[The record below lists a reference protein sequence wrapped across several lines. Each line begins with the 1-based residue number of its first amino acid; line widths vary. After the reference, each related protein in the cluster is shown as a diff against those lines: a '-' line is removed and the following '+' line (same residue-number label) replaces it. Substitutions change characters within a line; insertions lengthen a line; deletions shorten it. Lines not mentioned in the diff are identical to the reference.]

1 MRNSEVTADEP
12 FSPGIGCVVHPN
24 NQRRRQMQRLTE
36 NCAEPSELSEAE
48 LDCVSGGGSYKLI
61 DIRGSGEGETKTN
74 NQQWLVHY
82 S

>member
-1 MRNSEVTADEP
+1 
-12 FSPGIGCVVHPN
+12 
-24 NQRRRQMQRLTE
+24 MQRLTE